1 MLTTTTRSP
10 FLPFPQHCSCV
21 CVPPSPN
28 NNVQLA
34 RRMGMHGRGDGVM
47 ALARDDLSSRATLFG
62 MYSGRALAFVQR
74 HAFRLPHVRFDHG
87 REHVVVPEMFRA
99 EIVGQGSCFRLQ
111 LPLKAAWAVTIHKS
125 QGMPVTRTTPTQPTK
140 PPDKHL

>member
-10 FLPFPQHCSCV
+10 LSPLPPTLFLCV
-21 CVPPSPN
+21 CAPLPN
-28 NNVQLA
+28 NDVQLA

-111 LPLKAAWAVTIHKS
+111 LPLKAGPEAARRQALMRFRYATS
-125 QGMPVTRTTPTQPTK
+125 
-140 PPDKHL
+140 PPQ